1 MRSARTLSVAV
12 GASLALLLSSMAAS
26 AAPASDASA
35 SQSTRSAAAAKQAAG
50 ASSEEFVVAFD
61 PADQDEA
68 LAAVVDAGGTVLDI
82 TESAG
87 LTLVSA
93 SSADFLDEV
102 RAAAPISGAAS
113 NHSVGTSR
121 PGMPHRFAEERP
133 STSDR
138 SATRSSP
145 ARRPARRGSK
155 VEPLAD
161 LQWDMAMIG
170 ATPDGAWRKATG
182 RGVTVGIIDTGV
194 DASHPDIAPNFSRT
208 LSRNFTMD
216 IPAIDG
222 PCEVATCIDPANV
235 DHGGHGTH
243 VAGSVAAARNGVGIA
258 GVAPD
263 ATIVNV
269 RAGQDSGYFFLYE
282 TVASLTY
289 AGDVGL
295 DVVNMSFYTDPW
307 LYNCASA
314 ADYVVGT
321 PTEDEIADQAF
332 VRSTVLAALDHA
344 NARGVTLVAAAGNG
358 HTDLA
363 QPTRFDASSPDYPP
377 GSETERTVTDNCLDL
392 PSEGPKVLSV
402 SAVGPSGTK
411 SDYSNYGFGDVEIS
425 APGGWF
431 RDGVGTPTF
440 NTPGNLI
447 LSSYPLDLAIEEGLA
462 NPDGTPTD
470 AFSVQSCTSKGV
482 CGFYTYLQGT
492 SMASPHATGV
502 AALIVEAHGRGN
514 RHHGYRL
521 APATVRS
528 IIMRT
533 ATDHACP
540 VGGTEIYTDEGRPAD
555 WNAVCQGT
563 TANNGLYGEGIVNA
577 KAAVRR

>member
-1 MRSARTLSVAV
+1 MRSVRTLAGAV
-12 GASLALLLSSMAAS
+12 GASLALLLSSL
-26 AAPASDASA
+26 
-35 SQSTRSAAAAKQAAG
+35 AAG
-50 ASSEEFVVAFD
+50 AAPNTDASTTTSTRQAARAPAAAQSGGEEFVVAFD
-61 PADQDEA
+61 PARQGEA
-68 LAAVVDAGGTVLDI
+68 MTAIADAGGTVVDV

-87 LTLVSA
+87 VALVG
-93 SSADFLDEV
+93 SSTAGFLDEV
-102 RAAAPISGAAS
+102 RAADVISGAAS

-133 STSDR
+133 TASDR
-138 SATRSSP
+138 SAAAAP
-145 ARRPARRGSK
+145 AARRPARGARAT
-155 VEPLAD
+155 EPLAD
-161 LQWDMAMIG
+161 LQWDMALIG
-170 ATPDGAWRKATG
+170 ATPDGAWRRATG

-194 DASHPDIAPNFSRT
+194 DASHPDLAPNFSHE

-216 IPAIDG
+216 IPDIDG
-222 PCEVATCIDPANV
+222 PCEVATCIDPADV
-235 DHGGHGTH
+235 DDGGHGSH
-243 VAGSVAAARNGVGIA
+243 VAGTIAGARNGIGIA

-282 TVASLTY
+282 VVAALTY
-289 AGDVGL
+289 AGDAGL

-314 ADYVVGT
+314 DDYVGST

-332 VRSTVLAALDHA
+332 IRSTVLAALDHA
-344 NARGVTLVAAAGNG
+344 TAHGVTLVAAAGNG

-363 QPTRFDASSPDYPP
+363 QPVRFDDSSPDYPAD
-377 GSETERTVTDNCLDL
+377 TWVERTVTDNCLDL
-392 PSEGPKVLSV
+392 PNEGPDVLSV
-402 SAVGPSGTK
+402 SAIGPSGTK
-411 SDYSNYGFGDVEIS
+411 ADYSNYGFGDVEVA

-440 NTPGNLI
+440 STPGNLI
-447 LSSYPLDLAIEEGLA
+447 LSSYPLQLAIDEGLA

-470 AFSVQSCTSKGV
+470 EFSVQSCAAGT

-492 SMASPHATGV
+492 SMASPHAAGV

-514 RHHGYRL
+514 RHHGYAL
-521 APATVRS
+521 DPATVRS
-528 IIMRT
+528 IIMGT

-540 VGGTEIYTDEGRPAD
+540 TGGVEVYTDEGRPAD
-555 WNAVCQGT
+555 WNAACQGT
-563 TANNGLYGEGIVNA
+563 TADNGLYGEGVVNA
-577 KAAVRR
+577 VAAVRR